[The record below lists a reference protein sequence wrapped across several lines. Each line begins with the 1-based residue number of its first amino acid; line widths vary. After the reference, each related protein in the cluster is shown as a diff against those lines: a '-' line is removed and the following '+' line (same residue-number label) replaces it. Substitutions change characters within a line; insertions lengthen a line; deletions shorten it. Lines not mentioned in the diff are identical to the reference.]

1 MFNKIKTLIKL
12 HILMYKINSRLTK
25 ANNTKGFVEE
35 NSALIAN
42 LLSHKLE
49 CQTLINSTK

>member
-12 HILMYKINSRLTK
+12 HILMYKINSRLAK